1 MDLSYLGRIDLIYLN
16 LNNKMKNIK
25 LYCIT
30 NKPLPYL
37 EKFDYYL
44 SAVSEQEFS
53 SQYLRCD
60 NGDNIFEKEKY
71 YSELTFQY
79 WYWKNKLNLNDNNW
93 IGFCQKRRFWIKKN
107 SLNQKIDKTNFYNHA
122 LIDVPEDWTNY
133 DAIICN
139 PIHVNRVKKIKM
151 IKRGLKSIVK
161 KPEIFFNESKQSL
174 AFHFD
179 MHHGYGNLDKAIN
192 LIDVEDKNE
201 FLNFVNTSTFYNP
214 HLMFITKPQIMNR
227 WFSALFPWLFRCE
240 NVFGFKKLK
249 GYDTQR
255 LYAYLAERYLSFWFN
270 KYTKALSWPWALI
283 DLN

>member
-1 MDLSYLGRIDLIYLN
+1 MSNLDIYCVTNEKLSFLEKTPLKLVGVGKEKFSEKYLKCD
-16 LNNKMKNIK
+16 NKKNI
-25 LYCIT
+25 YDR
-30 NKPLPYL
+30 
-37 EKFDYYL
+37 EKF
-44 SAVSEQEFS
+44 
-53 SQYLRCD
+53 
-60 NGDNIFEKEKY
+60 
-71 YSELTFQY
+71 YSELTFHY
-79 WYWKNKLNLNDNNW
+79 WYWQNCLQNENKDW
-93 IGFCQKRRFWIKKN
+93 IGFCQKRRFWIKKT
-107 SLNQKIDKTNFYNHA
+107 SIGQP
-122 LIDVPEDWTNY
+122 IDVENFENHFLSDPPKEWNNF
-133 DAIICN
+133 DAIICD
-139 PIHVNRVKKIKM
+139 PISVNKIKKM
-151 IKRGLKSIVK
+151 KLIKRGYKSLIK
-161 KPEIFFNESKQSL
+161 DPSILFDTNKQTINL
-174 AFHFD
+174 HFD
-179 MHHGYGNLDKAIN
+179 MHHGYGNLNKAIN